1 VLQLLQRAHYAA
13 QNPEACDLEGDG
25 SLLYVIDSF
34 NADVN
39 VASAS
44 FMWWRARMELQV
56 KNRISSMSKG
66 LGFRV

>member
-1 VLQLLQRAHYAA
+1 LLGVQLLQRAHYAA

-56 KNRISSMSKG
+56 INRITG
-66 LGFRV
+66 